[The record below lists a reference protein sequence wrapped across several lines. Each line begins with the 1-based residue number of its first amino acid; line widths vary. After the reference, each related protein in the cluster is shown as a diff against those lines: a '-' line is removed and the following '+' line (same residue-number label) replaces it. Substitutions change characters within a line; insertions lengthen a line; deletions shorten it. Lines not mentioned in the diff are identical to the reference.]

1 MKTGRN
7 IALWQ
12 PQDLISRTITAYVR
26 KAPDHPLKIRLT
38 KLLLRCSRR
47 EQIVFFGAS
56 AQTHFLADTRDFV
69 GWEIFTRGAFEP
81 ESLRLCLEIMRR
93 KGGVFADI
101 GAHHGLFSS
110 CISGLPS
117 TRVISFEPNPS
128 SFLKLA
134 ANIRR
139 NERTNVSLIHCA
151 LGGRS
156 GLLPWRHSG
165 DSEGTTAWSHGAQD
179 GEKADYF
186 LAAVRFADALAEV
199 GASAPTLVK
208 MDVEGAELS
217 VLEGFDWSAPRP
229 EFFLIEAQPHWSQK
243 FAFLTAHGYRA
254 TGASEALLKGTND
267 DPFLEG
273 NALFAVAKP

>member
-1 MKTGRN
+1 MSASTGKVVWQSQGLVSR
-7 IALWQ
+7 AL
-12 PQDLISRTITAYVR
+12 TAYAR
-26 KAPDHPLKIRLT
+26 KVPEHPLKLRLL
-38 KLLLRCSRR
+38 KLLLRSTRR
-47 EQIVFFGAS
+47 EQIVFYNS
-56 AQTHFLADTRDFV
+56 LAQTHFLADTSDFV

-81 ESLRLCLEIMRR
+81 ESLRLCLEIMGR

-110 CISGLPS
+110 CVSGLPA
-117 TRVISFEPNPS
+117 TRVISVEPNPS

-186 LAAVRFADALAEV
+186 LAAVRFADALAAV
-199 GASAPTLVK
+199 GAPAPTLVK

-229 EFFLIEAQPHWSQK
+229 EYFLIEAQPHWSQK

-254 TGASEALLKGTND
+254 TGASGALLKGAND

-273 NALFAVAKP
+273 NALFAKES